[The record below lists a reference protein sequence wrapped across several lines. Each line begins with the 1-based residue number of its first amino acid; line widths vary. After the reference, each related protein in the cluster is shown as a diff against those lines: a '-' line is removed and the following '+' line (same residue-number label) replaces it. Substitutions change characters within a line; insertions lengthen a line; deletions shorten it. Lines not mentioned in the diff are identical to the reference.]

1 MRWLITPDE
10 ELVCITHICMSDER
24 AGRHFHR
31 GGYFGSSPMDPRING
46 KGRDE
51 GKRKE
56 EKETEKKK
64 QR

>member
-1 MRWLITPDE
+1 
-10 ELVCITHICMSDER
+10 MSDER

-31 GGYFGSSPMDPRING
+31 GGYFGSSPRDPRING

-56 EKETEKKK
+56 EKETERKK
-64 QR
+64 RR